1 MQYKFIPMLAIST
14 LFAANAHHAQAAA
27 FSFSTGD
34 ADFRLGAGAQIGG
47 TGNAEIESA
56 DDFVLTQQ
64 TQLNHATFTGL
75 LTNGATLGDIANVNV
90 EIYRV
95 FSKDSVSP
103 PSGRVPTRV
112 NSPSDIAFDGRESA
126 AGSLSFSVTSLNN
139 SATAANSVLNGIHPL
154 PNQTTGGEGP
164 VSGQEVR
171 FEVNFNNAMSL
182 AADHYFFVP
191 QVELKN
197 GNFLWLS
204 AAKPIVGGSGPFTP
218 DLQSWIRDGNL
229 APDWLRIGTDIV
241 GGTAFNQA
249 FSVSGVSAVPLPGA
263 TWLFMSGMLGL
274 LGLAKGKKNA
284 V

>member
-1 MQYKFIPMLAIST
+1 MQSKLIPFLAVST
-14 LFAANAHHAQAAA
+14 LFAANADAAA
-27 FSFSTGD
+27 FSFSTGGPD
-34 ADFRLGAGAQIGG
+34 YRIATGAQAGG
-47 TGNAEIESA
+47 TSREIESA
-56 DDFVLTQQ
+56 DDFVLTQH
-64 TQLNHATFTGL
+64 TQLNQATFTGL
-75 LTNGATLGDIANVNV
+75 LANGATLSDIANVNV

-95 FSKDSVSP
+95 FGKDSVNP

-112 NSPSDIAFDGRESA
+112 NSPSDVAFLGRESA
-126 AGSLSFSVTSLNN
+126 DNSLSYSVTLLNSN
-139 SATAANSVLNGIHPL
+139 ALAGNSVINGIHPL
-154 PNQTTGGEGP
+154 PNQTTGGEGA

-171 FEVNFNNAMSL
+171 FDINFNDAISL

-229 APDWLRIGTDIV
+229 DPDWLRIGTDIV
-241 GGTAFNQA
+241 GGTTFNQA
-249 FSVSGVSAVPLPGA
+249 FSVSGVAAVPLPAA
-263 TWLFMSGMLGL
+263 TWLFLSGILGVMG
-274 LGLAKGKKNA
+274 LGKRKQAS

>member
-1 MQYKFIPMLAIST
+1 MQTKLIPILAIST
-14 LFAANAHHAQAAA
+14 LFAANADAAA

-34 ADFRLGAGAQIGG
+34 SDYRIATGAQAGG
-47 TGNAEIESA
+47 TSKEIESA
-56 DDFVLTQQ
+56 DDFVLTQH
-64 TQLNHATFTGL
+64 TQLNQATFTGL
-75 LTNGATLGDIANVNV
+75 LANGATLGDIANVNV

-95 FSKDSVSP
+95 FGKDSVNP

-112 NSPSDIAFDGRESA
+112 NSPSDVAFLGRESA
-126 AGSLSFSVTSLNN
+126 SNSLSYSVTLLNGN
-139 SATAANSVLNGIHPL
+139 ASAANSVINGIHPL
-154 PNQTTGGEGP
+154 PDQKTGGEGA

-171 FEVNFNNAMSL
+171 FDINFNDAISL

-218 DLQSWIRDGNL
+218 DLQSWIRDENL
-229 APDWLRIGTDIV
+229 DPDWLRIGTDIV
-241 GGTAFNQA
+241 GGTTFNQA

-263 TWLFMSGMLGL
+263 TWLFLSGMLGVMG
-274 LGLAKGKKNA
+274 LGKRRKAA
-284 V
+284 A

>member
-1 MQYKFIPMLAIST
+1 MQSKLIPILAIST
-14 LFAANAHHAQAAA
+14 LCAANVRADA

-34 ADFRLGAGAQIGG
+34 PDYRIATGAQAGG
-47 TGNAEIESA
+47 ASKEIESA
-56 DDFVLTQQ
+56 DDFILTKN
-64 TQLNHATFTGL
+64 TQLNQASFTGL
-75 LTNGATLGDIANVNV
+75 LANGATLDDIANVNV

-95 FSKDSVSP
+95 FSKDSANP

-112 NSPSDIAFDGRESA
+112 NSPSDVAFASRESA
-126 AGSLSFSVTSLNN
+126 GNSLSYSITSL
-139 SATAANSVLNGIHPL
+139 SDTVTAANSVVNGIHPI
-154 PNQTTGGEGP
+154 PDQTTGGEGAI
-164 VSGQEVR
+164 SGREIR
-171 FEVNFNNAMSL
+171 FNVNFNDAISL

-218 DLQSWIRDGNL
+218 DLQSWIRDENL

-263 TWLFMSGMLGL
+263 TWLFLSGMLGL
-274 LGLAKGKKNA
+274 MGLGKRHQTS

>member
-1 MQYKFIPMLAIST
+1 MQSKLIPLLAVST
-14 LFAANAHHAQAAA
+14 LFAANADAAA
-27 FSFSTGD
+27 FSFSTGGPD
-34 ADFRLGAGAQIGG
+34 YRIATGAQAGG
-47 TGNAEIESA
+47 TSREIESA
-56 DDFVLTQQ
+56 DDFVLTQH
-64 TQLNHATFTGL
+64 TQLNQATFTGL
-75 LTNGATLGDIANVNV
+75 LANGATLSDIANVNV

-95 FSKDSVSP
+95 FGKDSVNP

-112 NSPSDIAFDGRESA
+112 NSPSDVAFLGRESA
-126 AGSLSFSVTSLNN
+126 DNSLSYSVTLLNSN
-139 SATAANSVLNGIHPL
+139 ALAGNSVINGIHPL
-154 PNQTTGGEGP
+154 PNQTTGGEGA

-171 FEVNFNNAMSL
+171 FDINFNDAISL

-229 APDWLRIGTDIV
+229 DPDWLRIGTDIV
-241 GGTAFNQA
+241 GGTTFNQA
-249 FSVSGVSAVPLPGA
+249 FSVSGVAAVPLPAA
-263 TWLFMSGMLGL
+263 TWLFLSGILGVMG
-274 LGLAKGKKNA
+274 LGKRKQAS

>member
-1 MQYKFIPMLAIST
+1 MQSKLIPLLAVST
-14 LFAANAHHAQAAA
+14 LFAANADAAA
-27 FSFSTGD
+27 FSFSTGGPD
-34 ADFRLGAGAQIGG
+34 YRIATGAQAGG
-47 TGNAEIESA
+47 TSQEIESA
-56 DDFVLTQQ
+56 DDFVLTQH
-64 TQLNHATFTGL
+64 TQLNQATFTGL
-75 LTNGATLGDIANVNV
+75 LANGATLGDIANVNV

-95 FSKDSVSP
+95 FGKDSVNP

-112 NSPSDIAFDGRESA
+112 NSPSDVAFLGRESA
-126 AGSLSFSVTSLNN
+126 DNSLSYSVTLLNSN
-139 SATAANSVLNGIHPL
+139 ALAGNSVINGIHPL
-154 PNQTTGGEGP
+154 PNQTTGGEGA

-171 FEVNFNNAMSL
+171 FDINFNDAISL

-218 DLQSWIRDGNL
+218 DLQSWIRDENL

-241 GGTAFNQA
+241 GGTTFNQA
-249 FSVSGVSAVPLPGA
+249 FSVSGVSEVPLPAA
-263 TWLFMSGMLGL
+263 TWLFLSGILGVMG
-274 LGLAKGKKNA
+274 LGKRKQAS

>member
-1 MQYKFIPMLAIST
+1 MQSKLIPLLAVST
-14 LFAANAHHAQAAA
+14 LFAANADAAA
-27 FSFSTGD
+27 FSFSTGGPD
-34 ADFRLGAGAQIGG
+34 YRIATGAQAGG
-47 TGNAEIESA
+47 TSREIESA
-56 DDFVLTQQ
+56 DDFVLTQH
-64 TQLNHATFTGL
+64 TQLNQATFTGL
-75 LTNGATLGDIANVNV
+75 LANGATLSDIANVNV

-95 FSKDSVSP
+95 FGKDSVNP

-112 NSPSDIAFDGRESA
+112 NSPSDVAFLGRESA
-126 AGSLSFSVTSLNN
+126 DNSLSYSVTLLNSN
-139 SATAANSVLNGIHPL
+139 ALAGNSVINGIHPL
-154 PNQTTGGEGP
+154 PNQTTGGEGA

-171 FEVNFNNAMSL
+171 FDINFNDAISL

-229 APDWLRIGTDIV
+229 DPDWLRIGTDIV
-241 GGTAFNQA
+241 GGTTFNQA
-249 FSVSGVSAVPLPGA
+249 FSVSGVAAVPLPAA
-263 TWLFMSGMLGL
+263 TWLFLSGILGVMG
-274 LGLAKGKKNA
+274 LGKRKQAN

>member
-1 MQYKFIPMLAIST
+1 MQTKLIPILAIST
-14 LFAANAHHAQAAA
+14 LFAANADAAA

-34 ADFRLGAGAQIGG
+34 SDYRIATGAQAGG
-47 TGNAEIESA
+47 TSKEIESA
-56 DDFVLTQQ
+56 DDFVLTQH
-64 TQLNHATFTGL
+64 TQLNQATFTGL
-75 LTNGATLGDIANVNV
+75 LANGATLGDIANVNV

-95 FSKDSVSP
+95 FGKDSVNP

-112 NSPSDIAFDGRESA
+112 NSPSDVAFLGRESA
-126 AGSLSFSVTSLNN
+126 SNTLSYSVTLLNGN
-139 SATAANSVLNGIHPL
+139 ASAANSVINGIHPL
-154 PNQTTGGEGP
+154 PDQKTGGEGA

-171 FEVNFNNAMSL
+171 FDINFNDAISL

-218 DLQSWIRDGNL
+218 DLQSWIRDENL
-229 APDWLRIGTDIV
+229 DPDWLRIGTDIV
-241 GGTAFNQA
+241 GGTTFNQA

-263 TWLFMSGMLGL
+263 TWLFLSGMLGVMG
-274 LGLAKGKKNA
+274 LGKRRKAA
-284 V
+284 A

>member
-1 MQYKFIPMLAIST
+1 MQTKLIPILAIST
-14 LFAANAHHAQAAA
+14 LFAANADAAA

-34 ADFRLGAGAQIGG
+34 SDYRIATGAQAGG
-47 TGNAEIESA
+47 TSKEIESA
-56 DDFVLTQQ
+56 DDFVLTQH
-64 TQLNHATFTGL
+64 THLNQATFTGL
-75 LTNGATLGDIANVNV
+75 LANGATLGDIANVNV

-95 FSKDSVSP
+95 FGKDSVNP

-112 NSPSDIAFDGRESA
+112 NSPSDVAFLGRESA
-126 AGSLSFSVTSLNN
+126 SNSLSYSVTLLNGN
-139 SATAANSVLNGIHPL
+139 ASAANSVINGIHPL
-154 PNQTTGGEGP
+154 PDQTTGGEGA

-171 FEVNFNNAMSL
+171 FDINFNDAISL

-218 DLQSWIRDGNL
+218 DLQSWIRDENL
-229 APDWLRIGTDIV
+229 DPDWLRIGTDIV
-241 GGTAFNQA
+241 GGTTFNQA

-263 TWLFMSGMLGL
+263 TWLFLSGMLGVMG
-274 LGLAKGKKNA
+274 LGKRRKAA
-284 V
+284 A

>member
-1 MQYKFIPMLAIST
+1 MQTKLIPILAIST
-14 LFAANAHHAQAAA
+14 LFAANADAAA
-27 FSFSTGD
+27 FTFSTGNSD
-34 ADFRLGAGAQIGG
+34 YRIATGAQAGG
-47 TGNAEIESA
+47 TSKEIESA
-56 DDFVLTQQ
+56 DDFVLTQH
-64 TQLNHATFTGL
+64 TQLNQATFTGL
-75 LTNGATLGDIANVNV
+75 LANGATLDDIANVNV

-95 FSKDSVSP
+95 FGKDSVNP

-112 NSPSDIAFDGRESA
+112 NSPSDVAFLGRESA
-126 AGSLSFSVTSLNN
+126 SNSLSYSVTLLNGN
-139 SATAANSVLNGIHPL
+139 ASAANSVINGIHPL
-154 PNQTTGGEGP
+154 PDQTTGGEGA

-171 FEVNFNNAMSL
+171 FEVNFNDAISL

-229 APDWLRIGTDIV
+229 DPDWLRIGTDIV
-241 GGTAFNQA
+241 GGTTFNQA

-263 TWLFMSGMLGL
+263 TWLFLSGMLGVMG
-274 LGLAKGKKNA
+274 LGKRRKAA
-284 V
+284 A